1 MHDLAPRLAELLVNY
16 NIPIEKGELVVING
30 SLEALPLAKELAKA
44 VIRKGGLPTTLLQMP
59 DMAEYMMMHGTDE
72 QLEAVN
78 PFQKYVYETAD
89 VIFSI
94 EAPSHT
100 RALVSVDPSRMQLA
114 MKSHQPIMSRFMER
128 LTSGELRWN
137 LSAYPTRAAAQ
148 EANMSFLAYE
158 KFIYEAYGLHL
169 DDPVAHWMGV
179 RDQQTRYVDWLADK
193 KHVEVKGPGIDLTF
207 DMKDRSWVS
216 CHGDKNFPDG
226 EIFTGPIEESVNGTV
241 EFSYPNFYLSQQVD
255 GIKLRF
261 ENGKVVEASAEK
273 NEELLLTQSD
283 VDAGARY
290 LGEFAI
296 GTNRYIQ
303 NVTGSTLF
311 DEKIGGT
318 IHMAIGHS
326 LPETG
331 GVNQSAV
338 HWDMVHN
345 MRDGGEI
352 WVDGELFY
360 QSGEFLVD

>member
-1 MHDLAPRLAELLVNY
+1 MHDLAPRLAELLVTY
-16 NIPIEKGELVVING
+16 NVPINKGNLVVING

-44 VIRKGGLPTTLLQMP
+44 VIRKGGHPTILLQTP
-59 DMAEYMMMHGTDE
+59 DMAEYLFEHGTDE
-72 QLEAVN
+72 QLEFTN
-78 PFQKYVYETAD
+78 PFQEFVYEEAD

-94 EAPSHT
+94 QAPEHT
-100 RALVSVDPSRMQLA
+100 RALVSVDPQRIQLA
-114 MKSHQPIMSRFMER
+114 MKSNQRLMTRFIERMS
-128 LTSGELRWN
+128 LGELRWN

-169 DDPVAHWMGV
+169 DDPVAHWMNV
-179 RDQQTRYVDWLADK
+179 RDQQTRYADWLAGK
-193 KHVEVKGPGIDLTF
+193 NHVEVKGPGIDLSF
-207 DMKDRSWVS
+207 DIQGRSWVS

-226 EIFTGPIEESVNGTV
+226 EIFTGPVEESVNGYV

-273 NEELLLTQSD
+273 NEELLLTQLD
-283 VDAGARY
+283 IDKGARY

-296 GTNRYIQ
+296 GTNRYVQ

-345 MRDGGEI
+345 MREGGEI

-360 QSGEFLVD
+360 QSGEFMID

>member
-16 NIPIEKGELVVING
+16 NVPINKGDLVVING
-30 SLEALPLAKELAKA
+30 SMEALPLAKELAKA
-44 VIRKGGLPTTLLQMP
+44 VIRKGGHPNTFLQIP
-59 DMAEYMMMHGTDE
+59 DMQEYALEHASDE
-72 QLEAVN
+72 QLQFIN
-78 PFQKYVYETAD
+78 PFQEFIYDKAD

-94 EAPSHT
+94 EAPNHT
-100 RALVSVDPSRMQLA
+100 RALVSADPKRMQLA
-114 MKSHQPIMSRFMER
+114 MKSHQPLMTRFMER
-128 LTSGELRWN
+128 MTSGELRWN

-169 DDPVAHWMGV
+169 DDPIAYWVNV
-179 RDQQTRYVDWLADK
+179 RDQQTRYTEWLAGK
-193 KHVEVKGPGIDLTF
+193 EQVEVKGPGIDLSF
-207 DMKDRSWVS
+207 NINGRSWVS

-226 EIFTGPIEESVNGTV
+226 EIFTGPVEESVNGTV
-241 EFSYPNFYLSQQVD
+241 EFSYPNFYMGQQVN
-255 GIKLRF
+255 GVKLRF
-261 ENGKVVEASAEK
+261 EDGKVVEASAEK
-273 NEELLLTQSD
+273 GEELLLTQLD
-283 VDAGARY
+283 VDGGARY

-296 GTNRYIQ
+296 GTNRYVQ
-303 NVTGSTLF
+303 NITGSTLF

-345 MRDGGEI
+345 MREGGEI
-352 WVDGELFY
+352 RVDGELFY
-360 QSGEFLVD
+360 QNGEFLID